1 MPGFLAELGLRV
13 LANGYNVIPI
23 KPGAKYPVIKGWQ
36 NTRTTRE
43 DIGYWLGNGH
53 ADAGIGI
60 TTGKVS
66 FVDCDIPDEIDAR
79 AMEEFIILEVGFA
92 PNWSAKLE
100 YLYADFGNVRTTWLA
115 PAVPLLPPL
124 PALNDDAR
132 LTMNVVRAGVNY
144 RF

>member
-1 MPGFLAELGLRV
+1 MTNAPCAPRLRAGQLVDLCDRRTRLCEPRTNALAAAGPLSASSSQREIRSG
-13 LANGYNVIPI
+13 
-23 KPGAKYPVIKGWQ
+23 
-36 NTRTTRE
+36 RTA
-43 DIGYWLGNGH
+43 G
-53 ADAGIGI
+53 AGI
-60 TTGKVS
+60 
-66 FVDCDIPDEIDAR
+66 
-79 AMEEFIILEVGFA
+79 EVGFA